1 MKKTELGEFKL
12 DKTTKTIL
20 LALLAVIVLCVLI
33 VILFQSKELFWATNF
48 MTHKEDFNTT
58 FSNELFSFKYPLNWE
73 REKEY
78 SLPFVM
84 IQQQYDEYY
93 DIYFL
98 GTKDWEKMII
108 AMGSDANVNQD
119 LNTLGE
125 VLTLIATSPDS
136 LVEQNGIIKSNN
148 REFYQMIHQVTID
161 GEKTTRTEIMTF
173 CQNKL
178 IKIIILSPADET
190 KTLKT
195 ISSSFECK

>member
-1 MKKTELGEFKL
+1 MRKTKFENFKIN
-12 DKTTKTIL
+12 KTTKTIL
-20 LALLAVIVLCVLI
+20 VALLAVIILCVLA
-33 VILFQSKELFWATNF
+33 VIIFQSKELLWATNF

-84 IQQQYDEYY
+84 IQQEYAEYY

-98 GTKDWEKMII
+98 GTKDWDKMLI
-108 AMGSDANVNQD
+108 ALGSDANVNQD

-125 VLTLIATSPDS
+125 VLTLLATSQDS
-136 LVEQNGIIKSNN
+136 LVEQKGIIKSNN

-161 GEKTTRTEIMTF
+161 GEKSLRTELMTF

-178 IKIIILSPADET
+178 IEIIIISSESET
-190 KTLKT
+190 KTTDLIKT
-195 ISSSFECK
+195 SFECK